1 MAKLL
6 AGWGY
11 WDVTKY
17 SYGGDF
23 RRSGTDLEIIE
34 NLGPAGKYPNKE
46 TKVRFAD
53 GSVAVIPNQGISD
66 DGQVTASK
74 KAAGEQKCGRCGDPI
89 TKEPYRA
96 NGKLLCSQTCYDFER
111 RGIPVGGKKAAEM
124 IHSDNELGQKMEPA
138 VPGPEAGP
146 ANDEL
151 HENSHSENGAS
162 PVLDGD
168 LHSPERANVNAIRE
182 AIETQSEMEVG
193 VPISEKQEEVKAEEA
208 GKSVEIDAKP
218 GKQIIIN
225 IASKNDEA
233 IGGED
238 QGKITSGHG
247 GGMFGGTDL
256 EGPALESWDYPA
268 KKAAALSKTAAI
280 SIRDLKK
287 AGREF
292 LGRIRTAA
300 ISVLQGRDASGFQMV
315 ILMDGREYVLRGQD
329 AEDFRREY
337 AGISRPENKVN
348 ALVEKYLWK
357 LQPYKPKTTPQAPS
371 RTVPERTQVMS
382 SKTAADTMRCPWCGA
397 EARKETH
404 DGTYKCTKCPWQEQ
418 QRKAASS
425 KKADEDGGYEGWT
438 NWSTWHVALLID
450 NTESV
455 YNTKRNLAANALKKG
470 IGIKQLAGQFSRL
483 FRKQAEETAQFH
495 EDNAQNA
502 RDDRG
507 EFERKE
513 LEGYQPQTK
522 EEGFKHRVDNLFYGI
537 GDVQNSWEQPMGEV
551 NWEEIAESAVE
562 SEKEELKAA
571 GKPIPE
577 PKSKD
582 KLDLTEEDQKLM
594 QEMGIKGAL
603 SVPDRHQLRIAID
616 TLKAPDAM
624 VGVMGGMNKEQALQ
638 VLARHGLRWDD
649 ADYMAGGKGVKKA
662 AEYKEA
668 MGDVMHGMQ
677 QGGKILSILEQGPK
691 TTGEVNRLLGGE
703 EHSNLAYP
711 FLKELQDRGM
721 VKQKQMRWYIVA
733 KDKTMADDTKPK
745 GVVKS
750 QTELEKEAG
759 FNFFFPGQVLKE
771 FYPEIQHEI
780 VDYPNATNTPQGV
793 QAPEMVGEPD
803 QQNLDTMI
811 DNAMDN
817 IGIVEAI
824 QLPGDVGEVEEV
836 HTSADYSSTSPAG
849 AMGIGRD
856 GKPEVLEGAPLRKEN
871 DIRGLMF
878 TDEFYGNYD
887 SVPGSSLQ
895 VASKSAAGSNSG
907 NDDIRGAGDLWRE
920 QFYGQYE
927 GGPSAESIL
936 QKKAAAGTEVEQF
949 GMFLKKV
956 CGEIAATMTSA
967 FKVTSRPLLD
977 KVPGVGEV
985 QLAQI
990 EQPQGMSSYNI
1001 VNTGS
1006 RVKYLLDKLSDSQ
1019 VQDCINDSWSQA
1031 AVWNDSPKGGY
1042 VYEVFVRAESIDTDS
1057 MIMRYKFVC
1066 GTRE

>member
-1 MAKLL
+1 
-6 AGWGY
+6 
-11 WDVTKY
+11 
-17 SYGGDF
+17 
-23 RRSGTDLEIIE
+23 
-34 NLGPAGKYPNKE
+34 
-46 TKVRFAD
+46 
-53 GSVAVIPNQGISD
+53 
-66 DGQVTASK
+66 
-74 KAAGEQKCGRCGDPI
+74 
-89 TKEPYRA
+89 
-96 NGKLLCSQTCYDFER
+96 
-111 RGIPVGGKKAAEM
+111 
-124 IHSDNELGQKMEPA
+124 
-138 VPGPEAGP
+138 
-146 ANDEL
+146 
-151 HENSHSENGAS
+151 
-162 PVLDGD
+162 
-168 LHSPERANVNAIRE
+168 
-182 AIETQSEMEVG
+182 
-193 VPISEKQEEVKAEEA
+193 
-208 GKSVEIDAKP
+208 
-218 GKQIIIN
+218 
-225 IASKNDEA
+225 
-233 IGGED
+233 
-238 QGKITSGHG
+238 
-247 GGMFGGTDL
+247 
-256 EGPALESWDYPA
+256 
-268 KKAAALSKTAAI
+268 
-280 SIRDLKK
+280 
-287 AGREF
+287 
-292 LGRIRTAA
+292 
-300 ISVLQGRDASGFQMV
+300 
-315 ILMDGREYVLRGQD
+315 
-329 AEDFRREY
+329 
-337 AGISRPENKVN
+337 
-348 ALVEKYLWK
+348 
-357 LQPYKPKTTPQAPS
+357 
-371 RTVPERTQVMS
+371 
-382 SKTAADTMRCPWCGA
+382 
-397 EARKETH
+397 
-404 DGTYKCTKCPWQEQ
+404 
-418 QRKAASS
+418 
-425 KKADEDGGYEGWT
+425 
-438 NWSTWHVALLID
+438 
-450 NTESV
+450 
-455 YNTKRNLAANALKKG
+455 
-470 IGIKQLAGQFSRL
+470 
-483 FRKQAEETAQFH
+483 
-495 EDNAQNA
+495 
-502 RDDRG
+502 
-507 EFERKE
+507 
-513 LEGYQPQTK
+513 
-522 EEGFKHRVDNLFYGI
+522 
-537 GDVQNSWEQPMGEV
+537 
-551 NWEEIAESAVE
+551 
-562 SEKEELKAA
+562 
-571 GKPIPE
+571 
-577 PKSKD
+577 
-582 KLDLTEEDQKLM
+582 
-594 QEMGIKGAL
+594 
-603 SVPDRHQLRIAID
+603 
-616 TLKAPDAM
+616 
-624 VGVMGGMNKEQALQ
+624 
-638 VLARHGLRWDD
+638 
-649 ADYMAGGKGVKKA
+649 
-662 AEYKEA
+662 
-668 MGDVMHGMQ
+668 
-677 QGGKILSILEQGPK
+677 
-691 TTGEVNRLLGGE
+691 LLGGE

-733 KDKTMADDTKPK
+733 KDKTMADDTKSK

-824 QLPGDVGEVEEV
+824 QLPGEVGEVEEV

-907 NDDIRGAGDLWRE
+907 GDDIRGAGDLWRE

-1019 VQDCINDSWSQA
+1019 VQYCINDSWSQA